1 MNIRHITCSKGISS
15 AVSYAFCPLISAR
28 FESHIGNTINDDDD
42 NTTSSNQIVTHTVF
56 MMTRNAIN
64 DDDDRKT
71 SLNQINAH
79 TVLYD
84 DFPSNVFLT
93 HML

>member
-1 MNIRHITCSKGISS
+1 
-15 AVSYAFCPLISAR
+15 LISAR
-28 FESHIGNTINDDDD
+28 FKSHKGNTINDDDDD

-56 MMTRNAIN
+56 MMTRNTIN

-84 DFPSNVFLT
+84 DLSINVFLT

>member
-1 MNIRHITCSKGISS
+1 
-15 AVSYAFCPLISAR
+15 
-28 FESHIGNTINDDDD
+28 
-42 NTTSSNQIVTHTVF
+42 
-56 MMTRNAIN
+56 MMTRNTIN

-84 DFPSNVFLT
+84 DLSINVFLT